1 MRYYFLLLTLTFVYS
16 CSNLDKRIEAIEEEF
31 GITLPESYEVIQ
43 DDDISFNDF
52 ESDYQQI
59 VTIKFEDA
67 DFEEIKKQLEETV
80 YFDQLLHYLGN
91 SLQYPGD
98 LDSNRQVI
106 VDSLAKVGQNG
117 TWIKGDREYTYLDFG
132 EWNDYVLGTLD
143 LTAKTLEWNHSHL

>member
-31 GITLPESYEVIQ
+31 GITLPESYEVIR

-67 DFEEIKKQLEETV
+67 DFEEIKKQLEETI
-80 YFDQLLHYLGN
+80 YFDQLPHYLGN

-98 LDSNRQVI
+98 FCL
-106 VDSLAKVGQNG
+106 L
-117 TWIKGDREYTYLDFG
+117 YTSPSPRDGL
-132 EWNDYVLGTLD
+132 LSRMPSS
-143 LTAKTLEWNHSHL
+143 A